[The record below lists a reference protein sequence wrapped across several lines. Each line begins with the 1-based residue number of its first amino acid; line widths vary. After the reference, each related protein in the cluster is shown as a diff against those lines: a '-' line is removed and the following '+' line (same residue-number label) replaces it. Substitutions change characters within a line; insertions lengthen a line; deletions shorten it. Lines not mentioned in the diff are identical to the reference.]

1 MGDRLSRGP
10 RDLGTASR
18 LRKLGADLGTTA
30 LAAAG
35 IALALDGSRWSLVL
49 LALALLAAVG
59 RAITMR
65 RQKARVNLLTSQLAQ
80 RALIG
85 AGVAAALALLQ
96 PAHAL
101 GAALGGVVL
110 VGAVLY
116 EPYLRPG
123 AEVKVPVVA
132 HLPGVQTT
140 PVTADLSRPL
150 LLADLGAAAA
160 GLALAALGLPAWWWP
175 PVAALAAA
183 TRVRVARD
191 NARRAAALRRYERD
205 LPGAVADLQPEIA
218 LYTSWSGAD
227 GVHQVTMWLP
237 YLQRSGRR
245 CLVITRSSAAA
256 RALAQLV
263 DAPVVEARGPADL
276 DVLVTPSL
284 RAAFYPNASSGNGV
298 LVRYQQLTHVFLGH
312 GDSDK
317 PTSYNP
323 THAMYDR
330 IFCAGPA
337 AVRRYADHG
346 IAIPDE
352 KFVVV
357 GRPQVETIETA
368 RSREGD
374 RSPVVLY
381 APTWRGHVEET
392 SLSSLAVGEKIVQT
406 LLAAGSTVVF
416 RPHPFSHGFPE
427 DAALIERV
435 HRLLAEDRGRSGRAH
450 LWGAAAETARSIVD
464 CFNLSD
470 ALVSDVSSVVSDYLF
485 SGKPYAMVAV
495 SAEPHA
501 FGAAY
506 PVARAAYVVPGDLD
520 GLEATLITMLGE
532 DPLAEL
538 RRQQRVDYL
547 GPFPNES
554 YASAFTAAVESVA
567 TGSRLRTDVDDT
579 GDDALAGAS
588 GAGDFAG
595 EDEGL
600 PVTGGSSAGAP
611 TRKVARKPLSR
622 TRRRLRKL
630 RRRLVQ
636 PRRWSQA
643 AAVLALLAL
652 AAALVGAP
660 RVLPVLLGVAALAI
674 VYGAVSANV
683 HRRQRWPR
691 LMGEARGVRV
701 VLLCA
706 AVVAA
711 PPGRLPP
718 QAVLVVLVLLAAAVV
733 GEAGVQRAWG
743 RLGLQVRN
751 FPAMRTQVAEG
762 VPRGLLPLAGSVA
775 LLLLLLAVLVPVPTA
790 LLVVVAVLVGALLVV
805 VAVRALTRAAQV
817 VGAEFRLRE
826 EVTALAPEF
835 AVYFAGT
842 VGAGYQVGMWAPY
855 FARIGRPFIVVTRSA
870 NTLTE
875 LSRALRRSG
884 VEAPV
889 ILRPTLAGLQ
899 DVIVPSLTTAFYVN
913 NAARNTHFIE
923 RRELTHVWL
932 NHGDSEKPACYNPV
946 HAIYDLIFTAGR
958 AGVDRYARHGVH
970 IPEEKFRVAGRP
982 QVEGIEPASVPIST
996 VAMPTVLYAP
1006 TWQGPYADT
1015 RLFSLPLGVR
1025 IVQSLLGAG
1034 ARVVFRPHPT
1044 NYHFPACVAMIKK
1057 VNQLL
1062 ARHRRATGVEHLW
1075 GATAGRTMSVEDCFN
1090 LSDAMVTDVSALVT
1104 DYLYSGKPLSIVAV
1118 GRTPEELVEVAPV
1131 ARAAYVLLEDLSNL
1145 DEVVAGLLGA
1155 DPLAGA
1161 RAEARA
1167 YYLGEFATG
1176 RYAEGFLEAAR
1187 EVIDARSLS
1196 ERRQAAAMSTGE

>member
-1 MGDRLSRGP
+1 MSRGP

-30 LAAAG
+30 LAATG
-35 IALALDGSRWSLVL
+35 ISLALDGSRWSLAL
-49 LALALLAAVG
+49 LALALLAATG
-59 RAITMR
+59 RAVTMR
-65 RQKARVNLLTSQLAQ
+65 RQSPRLDLLTSQLGQ

-85 AGVAAALALLQ
+85 AGLASTLALLQ
-96 PAHAL
+96 PQHAV

-123 AEVKVPVVA
+123 SQLKVPVVA
-132 HLPGVQTT
+132 HLPGVPTT
-140 PVTADLSRPL
+140 PVPADLSRQV
-150 LLADLGAAAA
+150 LLADLGAVAA
-160 GLALAALGLPAWWWP
+160 GLAVGALGLPAWWW
-175 PVAALAAA
+175 ALAAVLA
-183 TRVRVARD
+183 AAGRVRVARD
-191 NARRAAALRRYERD
+191 NARRAAALRRHERE
-205 LPGAVADLQPEIA
+205 LPRAIADLQPEIA
-218 LYTSWSGAD
+218 LYTSWPGAD

-237 YLQRSGRR
+237 YLQRTGRR
-245 CLVITRSSAAA
+245 CIVIARSSASA
-256 RALAQLV
+256 RALAELV
-263 DAPVVEARGPADL
+263 DVPVVEARGPADL
-276 DVLVTPSL
+276 DVLVVPSL

-298 LVRYQQLTHVFLGH
+298 FVRYQQLTHVFLGH

-337 AVRRYADHG
+337 AVRRYAEHG

-368 RSREGD
+368 GSRPAGA
-374 RSPVVLY
+374 SPVVLY

-392 SLSSLAVGEKIVQT
+392 SLSSLPVGEGVVRG
-406 LLAAGSTVVF
+406 LLAAGATVVF
-416 RPHPFSHGFPE
+416 RPHPFSHGFPA
-427 DAALIERV
+427 DAAVIERI
-435 HRLLAEDRGRSGRAH
+435 HRLLAEDRGRTGRPH
-450 LWGAAAETARSIVD
+450 LWGAEAETERSVVA

-495 SAEPHA
+495 PTEPQA
-501 FGAAY
+501 FRAAY
-506 PVARAAYVVPGDLD
+506 PVARAAYVVPGDLAD
-520 GLEATLITMLGE
+520 LGPALTTMLGE
-532 DPLAEL
+532 DPLAEV
-538 RRQQRVDYL
+538 RRAQRVDYL
-547 GPFPNES
+547 GPFPAEG
-554 YASAFTAAVESVA
+554 YASAFVAAVDAVA
-567 TGSRLRTDVDDT
+567 SGGRLRSDVDDT

-588 GAGDFAG
+588 GAGADDSPAD
-595 EDEGL
+595 DEML
-600 PVTGGSSAGAP
+600 PVPGGGSPAAGP
-611 TRKVARKPLSR
+611 VRTPARRPRSR

-652 AAALVGAP
+652 ATALVGAP
-660 RVLPVLLGVAALAI
+660 RLLPVLLGVAALTT
-674 VYGAVSANV
+674 VYGSVSASV
-683 HRRQRWPR
+683 HRRKRWPR

-706 AVVAA
+706 AAVAA
-711 PPGRLPP
+711 PPGRLPAP
-718 QAVLVVLVLLAAAVV
+718 AALVVLVLLAVAVV
-733 GEAGVQRAWG
+733 GESGVQRAWG

-775 LLLLLLAVLVPVPTA
+775 VLLALLAVLVPVPA
-790 LLVVVAVLVGALLVV
+790 GLLVAVAVLVFTLFVV
-805 VAVRALTRAAQV
+805 VAVRALGRAARV
-817 VGAEFRLRE
+817 VGAEHRLRDE
-826 EVTALAPEF
+826 LTALAPEF

-855 FARIGRPFIVVTRSA
+855 FARIGRPFVVVTRSA
-870 NTLTE
+870 DTLTE
-875 LSRALRRSG
+875 LSRALSRNG
-884 VEAPV
+884 VDAPV

-899 DVIVPSLTTAFYVN
+899 EVIVPSMTTAFYVN

-946 HAIYDLIFTAGR
+946 HAIYDLIFTAGQ
-958 AGVDRYARHGVH
+958 AGIDRYARHGVH
-970 IPEEKFRVAGRP
+970 IPEEKFRVVGRP
-982 QVEGIEPASVPIST
+982 QVEGVQPAAGPVST
-996 VAMPTVLYAP
+996 VERPTVLYAP

-1015 RLFSLPLGVR
+1015 RLFSLPVAVPVVQHLLDAGV
-1025 IVQSLLGAG
+1025 
-1034 ARVVFRPHPT
+1034 RVVFRPHPT
-1044 NYHFPACVAMIKK
+1044 NYRFPACVTMIKK
-1057 VNQLL
+1057 VNRLL
-1062 ARHRRATGVEHLW
+1062 ARHRRETGVEHVY
-1075 GATAGRTMSVEDCFN
+1075 GSAAERAMSVEDCFN
-1090 LSDAMVTDVSALVT
+1090 ASDAMISDVSAMVTD
-1104 DYLYSGKPLSIVAV
+1104 YLHSGKPLAIVAV
-1118 GRTPEELVEVAPV
+1118 GRTPEQLVEVAPA

-1145 DEVVAGLLGA
+1145 DAVVADLLGA
-1155 DPLAGA
+1155 DPLAA
-1161 RAEARA
+1161 VRAETRT
-1167 YYLGEFATG
+1167 YYLGDFPAD
-1176 RYAEGFLEAAR
+1176 RYADGFLDAAR
-1187 EVIDARSLS
+1187 GVIDARSPS
-1196 ERRQAAAMSTGE
+1196 ERRQAATLSTGE